1 MSGVARGLKKG
12 RVQASINNLLSLE
25 GADHADEAS
34 ERCTHPK
41 LGGCTPKIGCGPT
54 KTGVET
60 GKTGVETGKT
70 GVETGLSQQLLK
82 QVLRRLNSSL
92 KQVLTQVSQHRL
104 NVKPRALCRAR
115 VRRESYA
122 HPNTP
127 TGPQALA
134 TWPAIPACTSRQDVS
149 LQEH

>member
-1 MSGVARGLKKG
+1 MSGVSRGLKKG
-12 RVQASINNLLSLE
+12 RFQASINNLLSLE

-41 LGGCTPKIGCGPT
+41 LGGYTPKIGCGPT
-54 KTGVET
+54 
-60 GKTGVETGKT
+60 KTGVETGKT

-104 NVKPRALCRAR
+104 NVKPRALLDTRAR
-115 VRRESYA
+115 
-122 HPNTP
+122 
-127 TGPQALA
+127 ALA
-134 TWPAIPACTSRQDVS
+134 Q
-149 LQEH
+149 Q